1 VDSVKVWADL
11 LALGDLADED
21 YDDEQAWELIHL
33 LRKQGEPELVDLVLP
48 LLRDP
53 DEWHRQIAA
62 QVLGQYGYEQGRPFG
77 ERVMPELVRAARVE
91 PDDETRAIIVDAIG
105 DAEDSA
111 WVPELLRY
119 VRDPYAPVRQSVAA
133 SLPRMLSGEEM
144 NASAV
149 EALIVLTADA
159 DSDVR
164 DWATFS
170 LGNQSDQDSP
180 AIREAFAAR
189 LEDEDRETRFE
200 AVLGLSRRGDPRA
213 LEPVLRTFTDPDAAV
228 FLLDLAAAAALAD
241 PLLLPALLQ
250 LRASW
255 DDDED
260 EYTVAL
266 INAIDRCRPET
277 QRLAAVIEAQLTTD
291 VNRGL
296 SGTGWA
302 VNLTGEYPRT
312 VRTIIRPDGSFE
324 PRYGPCMIW
333 EYQSPAEFVV
343 AENTTNWIAHIRS
356 IAAAAT

>member
-77 ERVMPELVRAARVE
+77 EWVMPELVRAARVE

-119 VRDPYAPVRQSVAA
+119 VRDSYAPVRQSVAA

-144 NASAV
+144 NASAI

-170 LGNQSDQDSP
+170 LGNQSDQDSA
-180 AIREAFAAR
+180 AIREALAAR
-189 LEDEDRETRFE
+189 LEDDGGDTRFE

-213 LEPVLRTFTDPDAAV
+213 IEPIRRRLAGPTDDV
-228 FLLDLAAAAALAD
+228 FLLDLAAAAELAD
-241 PLLLPALLQ
+241 PLLLPELLRLQ
-250 LRASW
+250 LEW
-255 DDDED
+255 DGDADEH
-260 EYTVAL
+260 TVAV
-266 INAIDRCRPET
+266 NYAIDRCRRPSSSRRE
-277 QRLAAVIEAQLTTD
+277 
-291 VNRGL
+291 
-296 SGTGWA
+296 
-302 VNLTGEYPRT
+302 RT
-312 VRTIIRPDGSFE
+312 R
-324 PRYGPCMIW
+324 
-333 EYQSPAEFVV
+333 
-343 AENTTNWIAHIRS
+343 
-356 IAAAAT
+356 